1 MRVKLLDIGTPT
13 PAGNLYTEAHIL
25 PHLQEDSNFMKR
37 LRSGRLLGE
46 AGNPR
51 IADYHHSI
59 VDYVART
66 RDIMLSNVCVRISDV
81 ELNSD
86 GVFGTIEPYGP
97 KAALVQEAI
106 DNGSEIKM
114 SMRSISRRNN
124 DNTIFQVNEIITFD
138 YVA

>member
-1 MRVKLLDIGTPT
+1 MRAKLLDIGTPT
-13 PAGNLYTEAHIL
+13 PAGNVYTEAHVQ
-25 PHLQEDSNFMKR
+25 PHLHEDSAFMKR
-37 LRSGRLLGE
+37 LRSGLLLGE
-46 AGNPR
+46 VGNPR
-51 IADYHHSI
+51 PIGCNSI
-59 VDYVART
+59 VDYVTRT
-66 RDIMLSNVCVRISDV
+66 RDIMLSNVCLRISDV
-81 ELNSD
+81 ELNSG